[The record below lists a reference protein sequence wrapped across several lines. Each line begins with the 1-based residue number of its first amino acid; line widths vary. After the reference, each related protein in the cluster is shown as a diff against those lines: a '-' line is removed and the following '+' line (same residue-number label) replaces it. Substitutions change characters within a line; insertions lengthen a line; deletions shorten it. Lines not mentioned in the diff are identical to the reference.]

1 MNRKDK
7 LAIVIPA
14 YKAAFLRE
22 AIQSIAQQTCKDFT
36 LYIGDDA
43 SPHDLSRIIA
53 DFDNKMNIVYKR
65 FDENLGGKDLAGH
78 WNRCVGLVK
87 EESWI
92 WLFSD
97 DDIMEP
103 GCVEAFYVFIQAKP
117 DVDLVH
123 FNVQVISNKGS
134 VIRNCPPFPA
144 LLSAEDFFAKK
155 VTCRLE
161 SFAVEYIFKR
171 SVYEANGK
179 FESFDLAWGSDD
191 ATWIKF
197 SKKKGIRTINGPV
210 VKWRYSQE
218 NITAIAEDKNV
229 IIRKLNAVTAYLKW
243 ANHFFTTHHLKDAT
257 SSFDK
262 VKFLVYVLIHTS
274 CISFQ
279 KKCKLLR
286 KSVRELGFSG
296 VWTLGALYLMYGEAK
311 RRL

>member
-1 MNRKDK
+1 
-7 LAIVIPA
+7 
-14 YKAAFLRE
+14 
-22 AIQSIAQQTCKDFT
+22 
-36 LYIGDDA
+36 
-43 SPHDLSRIIA
+43 
-53 DFDNKMNIVYKR
+53 MNIVYKR

-97 DDIMEP
+97 DDIMEL
-103 GCVEAFYVFIQAKP
+103 GCVEAFYNFIQTNP
-117 DVDLVH
+117 DVDLIH

-134 VIRNCPPFPA
+134 VIRNCPLFPA
-144 LLSAEDFFAKK
+144 LLSADDFFAKK

-161 SFAVEYIFKR
+161 SFVVEYIFKR
-171 SVYEANGK
+171 EVFEANGK

-197 SKKKGIRTINGPV
+197 SKKKGIRTIKGPV
-210 VKWRYSQE
+210 VKWRYSHE

-243 ANHFFTTHHLKDAT
+243 ANHFFIANHLKDAT

-262 VKFLVYVLIHTS
+262 VKFLLYVLIHTS

-279 KKCKLLR
+279 KKCRLLR
-286 KSVRELGFSG
+286 NSVKELGFSG
-296 VWTLGALYLMYGEAK
+296 VWAPGVLYLMYGEAK
-311 RRL
+311 KRLEND